1 MNRLSP
7 ILAAALLLAL
17 AACATPKKT
26 ESVAPKAAPPPAAE
40 ELIRDKFVVPGER
53 AGPILL
59 GMSLRKL
66 VGVVGE
72 PVSSTA
78 ARIPGG
84 RSALLYRY
92 ADPDASPDGAM
103 LVMVRETDQT
113 VYSIQLDRIESF
125 QTREGVR
132 YGSSEALVRASFGKP
147 QSIQESGAGEI
158 PRAYCYLSGLAVRL
172 NATGNVESLT
182 VFPGSDLRK
191 ICKAQ

>member
-1 MNRLSP
+1 MNRLP
-7 ILAAALLLAL
+7 CILAAALLLTL
-17 AACATPKKT
+17 AACATPKKA
-26 ESVAPKAAPPPAAE
+26 EPDVPKAAPPPAAE
-40 ELIRDKFVVPGER
+40 VPIRDKFIIPGER
-53 AGPILL
+53 AGPIVL

-66 VGVVGE
+66 VEVVGE

-78 ARIPGG
+78 SRIPSG

-92 ADPDASPDGAM
+92 ADPDASPDGAL

-125 QTREGVR
+125 HTREGVR

-147 QSIQESGAGEI
+147 QSIQESDPGEI
-158 PRAYCYLSGLAVRL
+158 ARAYCYLSGLAVRL
-172 NATGNVESLT
+172 NATGHVESLT

>member
-1 MNRLSP
+1 MKQLP
-7 ILAAALLLAL
+7 CILTAALLLTL
-17 AACATPKKT
+17 AACATPKKV
-26 ESVAPKAAPPPAAE
+26 ESDTQKAGPPPVAE
-40 ELIRDKFVVPGER
+40 VSVRDKFVIPGER

-59 GMSLRKL
+59 GMTLRKL
-66 VGVVGE
+66 VEVVGE
-72 PVSSTA
+72 PVSSSV
-78 ARIPGG
+78 ARIPSG

-92 ADPDASPDGAM
+92 ADPEASPDGAI
-103 LVMVRETDQT
+103 LVMVKEANQT
-113 VYSIQLDRIESF
+113 AYSIQLERIESF

-147 QSIQESGAGEI
+147 QSIQESGASEI

-172 NATGNVESLT
+172 NAMGHVESLT